1 MKKIIRKIRIFFVTA
16 FANHEYNKAVKKAD
30 KLANKHFMRYYVAL
44 KFEGKG
50 LYIIN
55 RAGFRHIKRQIN
67 TAAIWQGL
75 GPINRD
81 TMLDLRSG
89 CFYHTNIKPKDR
101 ELRRLAYINYV
112 LNLAGI
118 RKEAK

>member
-1 MKKIIRKIRIFFVTA
+1 MTA
-16 FANHEYNKAVKKAD
+16 FANHEYNKAVRKAD
-30 KLANKHFMRYYVAL
+30 ELADKHKMRYYVAL

-55 RAGFRHIKRQIN
+55 RAGFRQIKRQIN

-75 GPINRD
+75 GPINND
-81 TMLDLRSG
+81 TMLDLRQG
-89 CFYHTNIKPKDR
+89 CFYHTNITRKDR
-101 ELRRLAYINYV
+101 ELRRLAYVNYV

-118 RKEAK
+118 KKEAK